1 MIEIINFN
9 LSGKYILSTFDHDF
23 PDGRSVHPD
32 LKDGGAL
39 QISLQ
44 HFQVFQHLH
53 SL

>member
-1 MIEIINFN
+1 MMEIINLI
-9 LSGKYILSTFDHDF
+9 LSGKYILITFDCDF

-44 HFQVFQHLH
+44 HFQVFQHLC
-53 SL
+53 SF

>member
-1 MIEIINFN
+1 MSE
-9 LSGKYILSTFDHDF
+9 KYIPGTFDCDF

-44 HFQVFQHLH
+44 HFQVFQRTY
-53 SL
+53 SF